1 MNSVKNKKK
10 YIGTFKKNVYDVR
23 ISDESISDQNG
34 TIKHEYYLASKD
46 QRFLV
51 FIFFPKKN
59 LILAFETNSATSLN
73 CAFYLFFIPMW

>member
-10 YIGTFKKNVYDVR
+10 NIGTFKKNVYDVR
-23 ISDESISDQNG
+23 ISDESISDQNS

-51 FIFFPKKN
+51 FIFFPKKK
-59 LILAFETNSATSLN
+59 FDFSL
-73 CAFYLFFIPMW
+73 